1 MLPHCSCLLMHCEHC
16 ALPACFLSKQVYSEF
31 LTAQVLKLG
40 LKDGLG
46 VASSI
51 SHSSFGLVSPVTIN
65 CYSAALLSHT
75 SNIRKASQRGFAL
88 SQAYK

>member
-1 MLPHCSCLLMHCEHC
+1 ME
-16 ALPACFLSKQVYSEF
+16 
-31 LTAQVLKLG
+31 LG

-51 SHSSFGLVSPVTIN
+51 SQPSFGLVSPVTIH

-75 SNIRKASQRGFAL
+75 SSIRKTSLCTLIPERVC
-88 SQAYK
+88 S